1 MSGWSWSLG
10 QCNWN
15 GYISPGFV
23 HSFFLGARE
32 GPALLPCSCF
42 ATDLNNEQKPL
53 KGWDKVNCSSLK
65 WVILLVNNIHDRDW
79 ADSRA
84 KSAITKGDIH
94 QEDMTILNA
103 YAPRGGALHVW
114 SDSDGLERGNTK
126 T

>member
-1 MSGWSWSLG
+1 M
-10 QCNWN
+10 N
-15 GYISPGFV
+15 PDD
-23 HSFFLGARE
+23 H
-32 GPALLPCSCF
+32 
-42 ATDLNNEQKPL
+42 EQKPL

-65 WVILLVNNIHDRDW
+65 WVTLFVNNVHERDW

-84 KSAITKGDIH
+84 KSTITKGDIH

-114 SDSDGLERGNTK
+114 SDSDGLERGDTK